1 MKKRFNIVD
10 AVLILLIVA
19 ALAVCFLFL
28 RSRESV
34 GGAAGKE
41 VHFTVELRR
50 VSREMIDCVEAAGV
64 GSNVYRSTDGEYLG
78 TLENIRYQT
87 HVETEYAAALG
98 EYAQYEVPD
107 RYLLY
112 LDILGD
118 GAESASEISVN
129 GNAIRIGQEMYVK
142 GKGYAAGG
150 YVVGIGV
157 DEAVADTSVGIGDK
171 ELVYS
176 VRFEDIRSFTADE
189 FHVGDRLYDN
199 TTGANLGT
207 ITAIDMR
214 PYADVRMNEN
224 GEAKYTEK
232 PDKFSAYVTLTAR
245 CTETDNSYFIDGKN
259 ELKVGAMLQGKTKW
273 VLCGFT
279 FNELLEVREIT
290 E

>member
-10 AVLILLIVA
+10 ALLILLIVA
-19 ALAVCFLFL
+19 AVAVCLLFL
-28 RSRESV
+28 RSRGSV
-34 GGAAGKE
+34 GASESTK

-50 VSREMIDCVEAAGV
+50 VSREMIDCVEAAGI

-78 TLENIRYQT
+78 TLENISYQT

-98 EYAQYEVPD
+98 EYAQYEVSD

-112 LDILGD
+112 LDIVGD
-118 GAESASEISVN
+118 GAQSATDFSVN
-129 GNAIRIGQEMYVK
+129 GNAIRIGQEMFVK

-150 YVVGIGV
+150 YVVGIST
-157 DEAVADTSVGIGDK
+157 DETVEDTSVGIGDK

-199 TTGANLGT
+199 ATGANLGT
-207 ITAIDMR
+207 ITEVDVR
-214 PYADVRMNEN
+214 PYADVRMDEN
-224 GEAKYTEK
+224 GNAKFTEK
-232 PDKFSAYVTLTAR
+232 PEKYSAYVTLTAR

-259 ELKVGAMLQGKTKW
+259 ELKVGAMLQGRTKW

-279 FNELLEVREIT
+279 YNELIEVREG
-290 E
+290 